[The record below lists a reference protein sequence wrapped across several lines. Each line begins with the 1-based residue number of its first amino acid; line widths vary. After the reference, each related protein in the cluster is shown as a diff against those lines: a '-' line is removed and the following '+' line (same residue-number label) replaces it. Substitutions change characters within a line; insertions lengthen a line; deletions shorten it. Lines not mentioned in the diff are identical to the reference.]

1 MSDTQTK
8 ESAAPSQRLIA
19 VFEKLRKGIDAS
31 YEASWPVRARAVKA
45 RRFCDVPGAQWE
57 DWIGEQFENR
67 YKPEIN
73 KIAKSVARIFNEYRN
88 NRITVDFQPETAG
101 ADAKVASL
109 FDDMHRA
116 DERDSCAQEA
126 YDCAFQEGEKGGYG
140 GWRLCTDYED
150 HEDEDNERQKIQI
163 IPITDADSSL
173 YFDVDARR
181 YDKADARWGC
191 VIRGMSKESYE
202 DEWPRHAVTSF
213 DKPLPGAFT
222 WFTPDQVYVA
232 ECYVREDYKTKVYT
246 YRSELTGEEKRVK
259 QEDADLDEQVADLLA
274 TGFVMIKTR
283 TIEKKRVRKYIINGE
298 RVIEDCGVIAGE
310 HIPLIPFYGNRSV
323 IDGVEQVWGLVG
335 PGIDAQ
341 QMYNM
346 QVGVI
351 GEIAALGSTPK
362 PIFHPEQIVGH
373 EGMWAYDNI
382 QRNPYLLINSMRDP
396 AGNPIAAGPIGFTQA
411 QQLSQATSA
420 LIDISNRDIMD
431 VTGNMDQG
439 QNLVSNVSAEAMQ
452 LSQDRVDMG
461 SFGYM
466 DNMAKSMRRHG
477 EVWQSIRRDIE
488 TERRKVRTLK
498 RDGSESEEEIM
509 VPMIDPESG
518 QQTLKNDISKG
529 KYKVFADV
537 GPSFSSRRKATQSA
551 LLELM
556 RVTPDPAQQSLLSSV
571 ILVNSEGEG
580 LEDVRNYTRKKLVE
594 QGVIPPT
601 EEEKKEMEAAQQ
613 NQQPDPQAQFLLAE
627 SEKAQALAVKAA
639 ADTELTKAKTAETL
653 AGIDTDKM
661 QAVIAGVQQLF
672 QMQQAAAAQAQP
684 TEPVVNED
692 VSQGAQ

>member
-1 MSDTQTK
+1 MSDTQTTT
-8 ESAAPSQRLIA
+8 AAPSQRLIA
-19 VFEKLRKGIDAS
+19 VYEKLRKGIDAS

-101 ADAKVASL
+101 ADAKVAAL

-181 YDKADARWGC
+181 YDKADARWGA
-191 VIRGMSKESYE
+191 VIRGMSKDAYKE
-202 DEWPRHAVTSF
+202 EWPRHEISSF

-222 WFTPDQVYVA
+222 WYTPDQVYVA
-232 ECYVREDYKTKVYT
+232 ECYVREDYKIKVYT
-246 YRSELTGEEKRVK
+246 YRSDLTGEEKRVK
-259 QEDADLDEQVADLLA
+259 EEDDDLEQQIDGLLA
-274 TGFVMIKTR
+274 TGFVLTKTR
-283 TIEKKRVRKYIINGE
+283 SIEKKRVRKYIINGE
-298 RVIEDCGVIAGE
+298 RVIEDCGIIAGE

-362 PIFHPEQIVGH
+362 PIFHPQQIVGH

-396 AGNPIAAGPIGFTQA
+396 AGNPIPAGPIGFTQA

-509 VPMIDPESG
+509 VPVMAEDG
-518 QQTLKNDISKG
+518 TTTLKNDISKG

-537 GPSFSSRRKATQSA
+537 GPSFSSRRKATQA
-551 LLELM
+551 GILELM
-556 RVTPDPAQQSLLSSV
+556 GKTVDPAQQALLANTY
-571 ILVNSEGEG
+571 LLNSDGEG
-580 LEDVRNYTRKKLVE
+580 LEDVRAYTRKKLVE

-627 SEKAQALAVKAA
+627 SQKAQALALKAQ

-653 AGIDTDKM
+653 SGIDNSKLELIMKALDQYTSN
-661 QAVIAGVQQLF
+661 
-672 QMQQAAAAQAQP
+672 QQAAVQQQAQSAP
-684 TEPVVNED
+684 ATTESVANE
-692 VSQGAQ
+692 QQ